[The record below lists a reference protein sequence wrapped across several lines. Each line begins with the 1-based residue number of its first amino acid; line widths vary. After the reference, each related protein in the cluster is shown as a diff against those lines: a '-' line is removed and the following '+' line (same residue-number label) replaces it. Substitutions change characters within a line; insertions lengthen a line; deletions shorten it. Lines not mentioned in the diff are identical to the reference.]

1 MAEANALAYSDTA
14 AINVKSFIAQAPG
27 ELTVSPLS
35 YHKINNNARKE
46 WLSRIN

>member
-27 ELTVSPLS
+27 ELTLSPMS
-35 YHKINNNARKE
+35 YHKI
-46 WLSRIN
+46 INKLVK